1 MLLDSVAHPLIDSV
15 ADLFIDSVALLLSD
29 SISDSLTFLLID
41 GAAHL
46 LIGGLTILLIDCF
59 SDCGTLLFLSSTA
72 LLLKVDRAL
81 GVRDLLALLVGDNLA
96 DLFSDLGA
104 FPLRCCLANLFID
117 GISDCF
123 ALLLLTSTA
132 LLLKS
137 DRAFPKQDN
146 IAHQ

>member
-1 MLLDSVAHPLIDSV
+1 MLLDSVAHS
-15 ADLFIDSVALLLSD
+15 FIDSVAHLLIDSVTLLLSH
-29 SISDSLTFLLID
+29 SIGDSLTFLLID

-46 LIGGLTILLIDCF
+46 LIGGLAILLIDCF
-59 SDCGTLLFLSSTA
+59 GNCGTLLFLSSTA

-96 DLFSDLGA
+96 DLFCDLGA
-104 FPLRCCLANLFID
+104 FPLRCCLTNLFID